1 MGAEVSGRLG
11 VFGGTFDPPHIGHRV
26 VAQDVVEGLELDSLL
41 VVPAG
46 RPPHREAALDPDTRL
61 QLTRTAF
68 AGDDRIR
75 VLDVEVRREGPS
87 WTVDTLEWVRAELS
101 PDELYLVVGADQLAA
116 FGGWRNPERILEL
129 STLAVMARSGEERKE
144 AEIPHEWIEV
154 TRVDLSST
162 RIRRRL
168 EEGRSIRYMVP
179 DSIRPAIERA
189 WAERR
194 AAASV

>member
-1 MGAEVSGRLG
+1 MSGRLG

-26 VAQDVVEGLELDSLL
+26 VAQDVIEGLGLDHLL

-46 RPPHREAALDPDTRL
+46 RPPHREAVLDRETRL
-61 QLTRTAF
+61 ELTRSAF
-68 AGDDRIR
+68 AGDDRVR
-75 VLDVEVRREGPS
+75 VIDAEVRREGPS
-87 WTVDTLEWVRAELS
+87 WTVDTLEWVRAEFT
-101 PDELYLVVGADQLAA
+101 PDALFLVVGADQLAT
-116 FGGWRNPERILEL
+116 FGEWRSPERILEL
-129 STLAVMARSGEERKE
+129 ARLVVMARAGEERKE
-144 AEIPHEWIEV
+144 TEIPHEWIEV

-179 DSIRPAIERA
+179 ESIRPAIERA
-189 WAERR
+189 WKERR

>member
-1 MGAEVSGRLG
+1 MAVRLG

-26 VAQDVVEGLELDSLL
+26 VAQDVIEGLRLDRLL

-46 RPPHREAALDPDTRL
+46 RPPHREGVLDPESRL
-61 QLTRTAF
+61 GLARTAF

-75 VLDVEVRREGPS
+75 VIDVEVRRPGPS
-87 WTVDTLEWVRAELS
+87 YTVDTLEWVRAEYS
-101 PDELYLVVGADQLAA
+101 PDELYLVIGADQLTA
-116 FGGWRNPERILEL
+116 FGEWKNPERILEL
-129 STLAVMARSGEERKE
+129 ARLVVMARSGEVRTE

-179 DSIRPAIERA
+179 ESIRPAVERA

-194 AAASV
+194 AAASA